1 MNIHA
6 SQTQDG
12 ISPSDIRLRH
22 TTKAEHASFPGWQ
35 SIYQTADNVRGR
47 FQGCLLGGAVG
58 DALGA
63 PVEFMSRT
71 EILNRFGP
79 AGITDYAPAYGGL
92 GRITDDTQMT
102 LFTAEGLL
110 RGWIRGA
117 FKGITNYPAVTA
129 NAYLRWLQTQGE
141 QPHSIDPVGN
151 EPGWLFQQRALHN
164 RRAPG
169 NTCLSALQA
178 MTDLGEPARNDSKGC
193 GGVMRITPV
202 GLFTWRLGQ
211 QAALENAFTLG
222 TELAGLTHGHPTGS
236 LTGGVL
242 AVLIL
247 ALIDGATL
255 PEAIS
260 ASKTPLRSHPD
271 HEETQRA
278 IEQAEALAKDGI
290 APEQAIQQL
299 GQGWVAEEALAIS
312 IYCALVADDFRQG
325 VILAV
330 NHDGDADS
338 TGAITGNLL
347 GAMYGVEA
355 IPGNWMGPLELR
367 EVITEIADD
376 LYDFKDWSIGEYS
389 AETGLNRRIW
399 EKYPGY

>member
-1 MNIHA
+1 MLNNGDV
-6 SQTQDG
+6 DG
-12 ISPSDIRLRH
+12 RRKDGQR
-22 TTKAEHASFPGWQ
+22 WQ
-35 SIYQTADNVRGR
+35 AHQQPREAVQGR

-63 PVEFMSRT
+63 PVEFMSRS
-71 EILNRFGP
+71 EILSRFGP

-110 RGWIRGA
+110 RGWVRGA
-117 FKGITNYPAVTA
+117 FKGTTDYAAVTA
-129 NAYLRWLQTQGE
+129 NAYLRWLQTQGL
-141 QPHSIDPVGN
+141 QPLSIDPVGD
-151 EPGWLFQQRALHN
+151 EPGWLFQQRALHSQ
-164 RRAPG
+164 RAPG

-178 MTDLGEPARNDSKGC
+178 MTELGEPARNDSKGC
-193 GGVMRITPV
+193 GGVMRVAPV
-202 GLFTWRLGQ
+202 GLFIWRLGQ
-211 QAALENAFTLG
+211 QAALEDAFTLG
-222 TELAGLTHGHPTGS
+222 TELAGLTHGHPTGR

-255 PEAIS
+255 SEALT
-260 ASKTPLRSHPD
+260 AAKALLRSHPD
-271 HEETQRA
+271 HEETLRA
-278 IEQAEALAKDGI
+278 IEQAEKLAAM
-290 APEQAIQQL
+290 APEQAISQF

-312 IYCALVADDFRQG
+312 IYCTLIADDFRQG

-355 IPGNWMGPLELR
+355 IPENWQGPLELQ

-376 LYDFKDWSIGEYS
+376 LYDFKDWAIGEYS
-389 AETGLNRRIW
+389 ADTGLNRRIW
-399 EKYPGY
+399 EKYPGN